1 MPRVVE
7 GPAAHAS
14 RRERSAWLRPR
25 AQAVDSPRASSRALP
40 PMDPIKAAKIK
51 QRTFVGAGLA
61 VGVAALL
68 WLAAV
73 DTQHLV
79 VPLFGMLMAAGGAFE
94 LTRMDKLGGRDLR
107 VPMIGGL
114 FAVFLMQWATQLG
127 DALGRSSP
135 DRLGIEGWLASW
147 ATTAILTGL
156 LLPLRRIPR
165 GPFGLGRWIP
175 AIAIIIGCFMAL
187 GQTSDGDL
195 VLIAGA
201 GLLVVAVALDAL
213 LSPKR
218 SQGIGAL
225 AKEAALPIGLAL
237 WAIPALPALTYVDR
251 WLGVAGLGA
260 LLLLSKIGDVFGYYV
275 GSMIGKSH
283 PFPNLSPGKT
293 TAGCVGSLIAGCA
306 FGAACVWWGL
316 LPSADHGYLGGVVAG
331 GVVNLASQAGDLLE
345 SKVKRTAGVK
355 DSGALFGPS
364 GGFLDLTDSLLL
376 SVPVA
381 LAVWPLIFD
390 ATA

>member
-1 MPRVVE
+1 
-7 GPAAHAS
+7 
-14 RRERSAWLRPR
+14 
-25 AQAVDSPRASSRALP
+25 
-40 PMDPIKAAKIK
+40 MDPIKAAKIK
-51 QRTFVGAGLA
+51 NRTFVGAGLA
-61 VGVAALL
+61 AGVAALL

-79 VPLFGMLMAAGGAFE
+79 VPLFGLLMAIGGAFE

-127 DALGRSSP
+127 DAFGRTSP
-135 DRLGIEGWLASW
+135 DRIGIEGWWASW
-147 ATTAILTGL
+147 ASTAILSGL

-165 GPFGLGRWIP
+165 GPLGLGRWIP
-175 AIAIIIGCFMAL
+175 AIAIIVGCFMAL
-187 GQTSDGDL
+187 GTAADGDT
-195 VLIAGA
+195 VMITGV
-201 GLLVVAVALDAL
+201 GLLAFAFVVDAL

-218 SQGIGAL
+218 SQGIGAV
-225 AKEAALPIGLAL
+225 AADAVLPIALAL

-251 WLGVAGLGA
+251 WLGVQGLGA

-283 PFPNLSPGKT
+283 PFPKLSPGKT

-316 LPSADHGYLGGVVAG
+316 LPSADYGYLGGVLAG
-331 GVVNLASQAGDLLE
+331 GVVNIASQAGDLLE

-381 LAVWPLIFD
+381 LIVWPLLF
-390 ATA
+390 TAN

>member
-1 MPRVVE
+1 
-7 GPAAHAS
+7 
-14 RRERSAWLRPR
+14 
-25 AQAVDSPRASSRALP
+25 
-40 PMDPIKAAKIK
+40 MDPIKAAKIK

-61 VGVAALL
+61 AGVAALL
-68 WLAAV
+68 WLASV

-79 VPLFGMLMAAGGAFE
+79 VPLFGLLMAAGGAFE

-127 DALGRSSP
+127 DAFGRSSP
-135 DRLGIEGWLASW
+135 DRIGIEGWWAGW
-147 ATTAILTGL
+147 ATTAILAGL
-156 LLPLRRIPR
+156 LLPLRRVPR
-165 GPFGLGRWIP
+165 GPFGLIRWGL
-175 AIAIIIGCFMAL
+175 AIAIIVGCFMAL
-187 GQTSDGDL
+187 GQTADGDA
-195 VLIAGA
+195 VLSVGA
-201 GLLVVAVALDAL
+201 ALLVVAVAIDAA

-225 AKEAALPIGLAL
+225 IKDAALPIGLAL

-251 WLGVAGLGA
+251 WLGVQGLGA

-275 GSMIGKSH
+275 GSMIGKSY
-283 PFPNLSPGKT
+283 PFPKLSPGKT

-316 LPSADHGYLGGVVAG
+316 LPSDPYGYLGGIAAG
-331 GVVNLASQAGDLLE
+331 GALNLASQAGDLLE
-345 SKVKRTAGVK
+345 SKVKRTAEVK
-355 DSGALFGPS
+355 DSGTLFGPS

-381 LAVWPLIFD
+381 LAVWPLLF
-390 ATA
+390 AAN